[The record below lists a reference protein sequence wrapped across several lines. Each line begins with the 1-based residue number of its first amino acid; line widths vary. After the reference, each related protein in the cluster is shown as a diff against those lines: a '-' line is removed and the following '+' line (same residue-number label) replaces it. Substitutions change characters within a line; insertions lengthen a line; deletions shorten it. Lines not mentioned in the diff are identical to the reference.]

1 MKISFCFFVTFLVL
15 ASFPVVAQDNNYDA
29 LAKMFSTTA
38 PTGTARFQ
46 ALGGNHSA
54 LGADVSSAS
63 GNPAGLGFYTRSE
76 FSFTPTYQSISN
88 SSLYGREGSPTV
100 KSDVNNFNIGNIG
113 VVFGGGEPSY
123 RDGWRGSFGITYS
136 RQNSFYNNIKFSG
149 TGTGYGGSITDSYAD
164 DVNKQIDD
172 KDITESSLNNT
183 FNNAPNNFTGSAGMY
198 YWGYVINPT
207 GVTKPPFEGIEG
219 NSKTNQVF
227 DFQSTGR
234 SSQWSISYGGTAN
247 EKFYIGG
254 TLGIPSYRYE
264 SVWKFSE
271 KFANPI
277 EINGLTESRFVTSSG
292 SGINLTI
299 GTIIKPNDVIR
310 FGFSVATPTW
320 YDVEE
325 TSSKTLD
332 VDIDP
337 NKGVDIGN
345 GANTNSLIGKGYQ
358 VVKRNNVSYIT
369 KIPKL
374 STITY
379 EDSYQLSTPW
389 KLNGG
394 AAVFFKKKGF
404 ISADVEYITYNGIK
418 LSNPSEDL
426 SYDDSWINAVKN
438 VSVFYKNTLNLKV
451 GGEYRM
457 DNISLRGGVNYQQDP
472 TTTIF
477 DKSNTINRSQ
487 VIYSAGVGYRTNQ
500 FYVDV
505 TGIYATT
512 QQSSTPYRI
521 RNDTEAYASTKID
534 NSYVRGLVTFGVFF

>member
-1 MKISFCFFVTFLVL
+1 MKISFGFFATFLAL
-15 ASFPVVAQDNNYDA
+15 ISFQVVGQDNNYDA

-46 ALGGNHSA
+46 ALGGNHAA

-76 FSFTPTYQSISN
+76 FSFTPSFQNMSN
-88 SSLYGREGSPTV
+88 SSLYGRENSPTV
-100 KSDVNNFNIGNIG
+100 RSDVNNFNIANIG
-113 VVFGGGEPSY
+113 VIFGSEPNY

-172 KDITESSLNNT
+172 KDITPASLEATLNNG
-183 FNNAPNNFTGSAGMY
+183 PSNFTGSAGMY

-207 GVTKPPFEGIEG
+207 GVTKPPFEGVEG
-219 NSKTNQVF
+219 NSKTSQVF

-264 SVWKFSE
+264 SVWNFSE

-299 GTIIKPNDVIR
+299 GTIIKPNDAIR

-320 YDVEE
+320 YDVTE
-325 TSSKTLD
+325 TSSKSLL

-345 GANTNSLIGKGYQ
+345 GANANSLIAKGYQ
-358 VVKRNNVSYIT
+358 VVKRNNISYIT

-404 ISADVEYITYNGIK
+404 ISADVEYIAYNGIK

-426 SYDDSWINAVKN
+426 SYDESWLNAVKN
-438 VSVFYKNTLNLKV
+438 VEVFYKNTLNLKV

-457 DNISLRGGVNYQQDP
+457 NNISLRGGVNYQQNP
-472 TTTIF
+472 YSTVF

-487 VIYSAGVGYRTNQ
+487 MIYSAGVGYRTNQ

-505 TGIYATT
+505 TGMYGTT
-512 QQSSTPYRI
+512 QQSATPYRI
-521 RNDTEAYASTKID
+521 RNYEDAYASTKID

>member
-1 MKISFCFFVTFLVL
+1 MKISFGFFATFLALV
-15 ASFPVVAQDNNYDA
+15 SFQVVGQDNNYDA

-76 FSFTPTYQSISN
+76 FSFTPSFQNISN
-88 SSLYGREGSPTV
+88 SSLYGRENSPTV
-100 KSDVNNFNIGNIG
+100 KSDVNNFNIANIG
-113 VVFGGGEPSY
+113 VIFGSEPNY

-136 RQNSFYNNIKFSG
+136 RQNSFYNNVRFTG
-149 TGTGYGGSITDSYAD
+149 TGSGYGGSITDSYAEL
-164 DVNKQIDD
+164 VNSQVNAG
-172 KDITESSLNNT
+172 DITPKNLDDA
-183 FNNAPNNFTGSAGMY
+183 FNNAPNNFTGRAGLY

-207 GVTKPPFEGIEG
+207 GVTNPPFEGAEG
-219 NSKTNQVF
+219 NSKTSQVF

-247 EKFYIGG
+247 EKFYFGG

-264 SVWKFSE
+264 SVWNFSE
-271 KFANPI
+271 KYSNPV

-320 YDVEE
+320 YDVTE
-325 TSSKTLD
+325 TSSRTLD

-337 NKGVDIGN
+337 NKGVNIGN
-345 GANTNSLIGKGYQ
+345 GANANSLISRGYQ
-358 VVKRNNVSYIT
+358 VVRRNNTSFIT
-369 KIPKL
+369 RIPKL

-379 EDSYQLSTPW
+379 EDSYQLTTPW
-389 KLNGG
+389 RLNGG
-394 AAVFFKKKGF
+394 VALFFKKKGF
-404 ISADVEYITYNGIK
+404 ISADVEYITYNSIK

-426 SYDDSWINAVKN
+426 SFDNSWLDAVEN
-438 VSVFYKNTLNLKV
+438 VKLFYKNTLNLKV

-457 DNISLRGGVNYQQDP
+457 DNISLRGGINYQQNP
-472 TTTIF
+472 YTSIF
-477 DKSNTINRSQ
+477 DKSNIINRSQ
-487 VIYSAGVGYRTNQ
+487 IIYSAGVGYRTNS

-505 TGIYATT
+505 TGMYGTT
-512 QQSSTPYRI
+512 QQSYTPYRLADG
-521 RNDTEAYASTKID
+521 RDYASTKID
-534 NSYVRGLVTFGVFF
+534 NNYVRGLVTFGVFF